1 MLGADLVAKDLMDI
15 SVDQKQCIKILVR
28 TESEE
33 IGQVFQR
40 LTYTDD
46 VDLFSMWSCLLLC
59 REVAPS
65 SSVKIAVAAVVSLA
79 IAVTALVIVK

>member
-1 MLGADLVAKDLMDI
+1 MDI

-46 VDLFSMWSCLLLC
+46 VDLLSMWSRLLLC